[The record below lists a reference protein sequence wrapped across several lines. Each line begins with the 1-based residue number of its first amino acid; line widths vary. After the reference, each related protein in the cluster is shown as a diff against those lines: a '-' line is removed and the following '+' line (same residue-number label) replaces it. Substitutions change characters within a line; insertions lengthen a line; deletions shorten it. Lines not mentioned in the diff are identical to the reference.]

1 MKKVPVVMIQC
12 VKKIMMKRKVLWTL
26 EDEDSGHKCSR
37 RDYEEDYMMTATDL
51 VTVMVMMILPLHTD
65 LVSH

>member
-26 EDEDSGHKCSR
+26 EDEDSSQ
-37 RDYEEDYMMTATDL
+37 Y
-51 VTVMVMMILPLHTD
+51 
-65 LVSH
+65 